1 MIEFGLRFARLAE
14 KMASEEADPLR
25 RKELYAISRIC
36 SRVPGSPAATFHE
49 AIQSIWFTYIGI
61 LQEEFDRCCSLGRMD
76 SYLYPFYKRDLNE
89 GHLTIKQVQEL
100 LDCLWLKLGETNFI
114 NWGSYSKLAAGFPVQ
129 QQIPVGGQTSDGLDA
144 SNPLT
149 YQCIQ
154 ASINTRL
161 HQPSI
166 TVRLNKHTPTEL
178 YRKACELSRMGT
190 GHPSFFND
198 EVVVPALV
206 NNGISIEDARNY
218 SSVGCVGAQVSGCG
232 KGSHNGGYFNVPAA
246 LEFTFTN
253 GYWRHGK
260 KQISIQT
267 ADPRKFSS
275 FDQVWHA
282 FETQFRHMIRI
293 HLGMALKVE
302 YLHEQYNPT
311 PYLSS
316 LVKGCMETGRD
327 KTKGGAHYNL
337 GMSFRAVGLA
347 DVADSLAAVKKLV
360 FEERAISMD
369 ELLRALDDDFEGNEI
384 LRQRLMTRAPHYG
397 NDDKYADDMA
407 RKVLWVLTDEFRR
420 HKSYFEGD
428 FQPGFGSVSSHW
440 PFGQVLG
447 AFPNGR
453 KAGMPLADGI
463 GPVHNRDQRG
473 PTVLLKSVGEMEHT
487 NLSGG
492 SILNVKFPPQVV
504 EGEKG
509 LANFVSFLQSFV
521 QLKAW
526 HCQFNIVD
534 TGTLRDA
541 QKHPEDYQDLL
552 VRVAGYSAYFTGLP
566 KELQDDIIDR
576 TEHCFA

>member
-1 MIEFGLRFARLAE
+1 
-14 KMASEEADPLR
+14 
-25 RKELYAISRIC
+25 
-36 SRVPGSPAATFHE
+36 
-49 AIQSIWFTYIGI
+49 
-61 LQEEFDRCCSLGRMD
+61 
-76 SYLYPFYKRDLNE
+76 
-89 GHLTIKQVQEL
+89 

-129 QQIPVGGQTSDGLDA
+129 QQIPVGGQTPNGKDA

-166 TVRLNKHTPTEL
+166 TVRLHKNSPMEL
-178 YRKACELSRMGT
+178 YRKACELARMGT

-198 EVVVPALV
+198 EVVVPALKD
-206 NNGISIEDARNY
+206 NGISIEDARNY

-232 KGSHNGGYFNVPAA
+232 KGSHNGGYFNVAAA

-267 ADPRKFSS
+267 GEPKEFKS
-275 FDQVWHA
+275 FDQVWDA
-282 FETQFRHMIRI
+282 FERQFRHMIQI
-293 HLGMALKVE
+293 HLGTALKVE

-316 LVKGCMETGRD
+316 LVKGCLENGRD
-327 KTKGGAHYNL
+327 KTRGGAIYNL
-337 GMSFRAVGLA
+337 GMNFRSVGLA
-347 DVADSLAAVKKLV
+347 DVADSLAAVKRLV
-360 FEERAISMD
+360 FEEKLVSM
-369 ELLRALDDDFEGNEI
+369 EQLLQALEINFEGNEG
-384 LRQRLMTRAPHYG
+384 LRQLLMNRPPHYG
-397 NDDKYADDMA
+397 NDEEFADNIA
-407 RKVLWVLTDEFRR
+407 RKILWVLTDEFKQ
-420 HKSYFEGD
+420 HKSYLGGEY
-428 FQPGFGSVSSHW
+428 QPGFGSVSSHW

-463 GPVHNRDQRG
+463 GPVHKQDQSG
-473 PTVLLKSVGEMEHT
+473 PTVLLKSVGKMDHV

-504 EGEKG
+504 DGERG
-509 LANFVSFLQSFV
+509 LQNFISFLRSFV
-521 QLKAW
+521 QLKVW
-526 HCQFNIVD
+526 HCQFNIVNAE
-534 TGTLRDA
+534 TLRAA
-541 QKHPEDYQDLL
+541 QKHPENYQDLL

-576 TEHCFA
+576 TEHHFS